1 MTNLTVLFEESVKR
15 HWSAPALS
23 DYQVRTKTYG
33 ELAQDIARLHLMWQA
48 MGLQQG
54 DKVAINAKSSVHW
67 SEVFLA
73 ALTGGYVSVQ
83 LYNAF
88 LPADVQQL
96 VNHSDSKILYTE
108 KKSFASMAFD
118 EMPNVVAIFDTDTLE
133 LLAATDE
140 ARRAYE
146 QADALLAAAYPP
158 RESVET
164 ASMVRLPTCRDNTS
178 DRTSFSATDVHFH
191 HRDLDEVC
199 AIMYTSGSTGN
210 PKGVML
216 TARNF
221 SWNVEAFQKHI
232 PYCAGDNYVSILPYA
247 HIFGLTCDLITPM
260 CTGMHTIILGRLP
273 IPSVVVEIMQAY
285 SPKIFFAVP
294 LVLAKMVEHVVGG
307 RPSDDCQIA
316 GAERPLSLKDRASRC
331 QTDNAARSETVEQQ
345 SEQYYRM
352 LREKVMAALG
362 GKIEVF
368 ATGGAAIPPAIEQ
381 LLAFRIGMPFITGY
395 GMSECAPLL
404 SLGHVGRYKAKSC
417 GETIES
423 LQVRIASPDPEHIP
437 GEFQVK
443 GECVFA
449 GYYKNPEATA
459 EAFTEDGWFRT
470 GDLGTLDQDS
480 TLFLVGRCKNML
492 LSTNGQ
498 NIYPEEIE
506 VLLNS
511 LPGVQESVVVQRE
524 HLLHAIIVPKEE
536 ERTHPAP
543 PYEGKEISAVSAG
556 GDACAPGRL
565 NALMEENLQNLNSR
579 LPQYAQV
586 KTFELRFE
594 PFAKTPKGSIKRY
607 LV

>member
-1 MTNLTVLFEESVKR
+1 MTNLTVLFEESVKK

-33 ELAQDIARLHLMWQA
+33 ELAQDIARQHLMWQA

-140 ARRAYE
+140 ARHAYE

-294 LVLAKMVEHVVGG
+294 LVLAKMVEYTV
-307 RPSDDCQIA
+307 
-316 GAERPLSLKDRASRC
+316 GAEM
-331 QTDNAARSETVEQQ
+331 Q
-345 SEQYYRM
+345 SAEGQEKLAHYTEHPDYCRM
-352 LREKVMAALG
+352 LREKVMVALG

-423 LQVRIASPDPEHIP
+423 LQVRIASSDPKHIP

-511 LPGVQESVVVQRE
+511 LPGVQESVVVQRD

-536 ERTHPAP
+536 EKKTHPAP
-543 PYEGKEISAVSAG
+543 PYEGREISPVEQQ
-556 GDACAPGRL
+556 L
-565 NALMEENLQNLNSR
+565 NAIMEENLQSLNAR

-607 LV
+607 LYQ

>member
-48 MGLQQG
+48 MSLQQG

-140 ARRAYE
+140 ARCAYE

-164 ASMVRLPTCRDNTS
+164 ASMVRPG

-294 LVLAKMVEHVVGG
+294 LVLAKMVEYTV
-307 RPSDDCQIA
+307 
-316 GAERPLSLKDRASRC
+316 GAEM
-331 QTDNAARSETVEQQ
+331 Q
-345 SEQYYRM
+345 SADGQEKLAHYTEHPDYCRM

-536 ERTHPAP
+536 ERTHPVP
-543 PYEGKEISAVSAG
+543 PYEGREIFPVEQQ
-556 GDACAPGRL
+556 L
-565 NALMEENLQNLNSR
+565 NAIMEENLQNLNSR

-607 LV
+607 LYQ

>member
-1 MTNLTVLFEESVKR
+1 MTNLTQLFEDSVKA
-15 HWSAPALS
+15 HWSAAALS
-23 DYQVRTKTYG
+23 DYQVRTETYG
-33 ELAQDIARLHLMWQA
+33 ELARNIARLHLVWQA
-48 MGLQQG
+48 IGLQEG
-54 DKVAINAKSSVHW
+54 NKIAINAKSSVHW

-108 KKSFASMAFD
+108 KKSFDAMSFD
-118 EMPNVVAIFDTDTLE
+118 AMPNVVAVLDTDTLE

-146 QADALLAAAYPP
+146 QADALLAAAYPQGY
-158 RESVET
+158 
-164 ASMVRLPTCRDNTS
+164 
-178 DRTSFSATDVHFH
+178 SAADVHFR
-191 HRDLDEVC
+191 HRDLDDVC
-199 AIMYTSGSTGN
+199 TIMYTSGSTGN

-221 SWNVEAFQKHI
+221 SWNVEAFQTHI

-260 CTGMHTIILGRLP
+260 CTGMHTVILGRLP

-294 LVLAKMVEHVVGG
+294 LVLAKMVEYVIG
-307 RPSDDCQIA
+307 QQA
-316 GAERPLSLKDRASRC
+316 GTPAHPE
-331 QTDNAARSETVEQQ
+331 
-345 SEQYYRM
+345 SEQYYRL

-423 LQVRIASPDPEHIP
+423 LQVRIASPDPENIP

-459 EAFTEDGWFRT
+459 EAFTENGWFRT
-470 GDLGTLDQDS
+470 GDLGTLDKDS

-492 LSTNGQ
+492 LSSNGQ

-524 HLLHAIIVPKEE
+524 HLLHAIIVPKEDGSLPQPSLKGGSE
-536 ERTHPAP
+536 VSPAMQQ
-543 PYEGKEISAVSAG
+543 
-556 GDACAPGRL
+556 L
-565 NALMEENLQNLNSR
+565 NAVMEENLRNLNSR

-586 KTFELRFE
+586 KTFKLRFE

-607 LV
+607 MYQ

>member
-1 MTNLTVLFEESVKR
+1 MTNLTQLFEDSVKA

-118 EMPNVVAIFDTDTLE
+118 KMPNVVAIFDTDTLE

-140 ARRAYE
+140 ARRVYDLAGG
-146 QADALLAAAYPP
+146 DACAPGQTVG
-158 RESVET
+158 RHG
-164 ASMVRLPTCRDNTS
+164 

-294 LVLAKMVEHVVGG
+294 LVLAKMVEYTV
-307 RPSDDCQIA
+307 
-316 GAERPLSLKDRASRC
+316 GAEM
-331 QTDNAARSETVEQQ
+331 Q
-345 SEQYYRM
+345 SAEGQEKLAHYTEHPDYCRM

-543 PYEGKEISAVSAG
+543 PYEGREISAVSAG

-565 NALMEENLQNLNSR
+565 NALMEENLQNLNAR

>member
-140 ARRAYE
+140 ARCAYE
-146 QADALLAAAYPP
+146 QADTLLAAAYPP

-221 SWNVEAFQKHI
+221 SWNVEAFQKQI

-294 LVLAKMVEHVVGG
+294 LVLAKMVEYTV
-307 RPSDDCQIA
+307 
-316 GAERPLSLKDRASRC
+316 GAEM
-331 QTDNAARSETVEQQ
+331 Q
-345 SEQYYRM
+345 SAEGQEKLAHYTEHPDYCRM

-423 LQVRIASPDPEHIP
+423 LQVRIASSDPEHIP

-470 GDLGTLDQDS
+470 GDLGTLDKDS

-536 ERTHPAP
+536 EKKTHPAP
-543 PYEGKEISAVSAG
+543 PYEGREISAVSAG
-556 GDACAPGRL
+556 GDTCAPGRL
-565 NALMEENLQNLNSR
+565 NAIMEENLQSLNAR

>member
-1 MTNLTVLFEESVKR
+1 MTNLTVLFEESVKK

-73 ALTGGYVSVQ
+73 AMTGGYVSVQ

-108 KKSFASMAFD
+108 KKSFAAMSFD
-118 EMPNVVAIFDTDTLE
+118 AMPNVVAVLDTDTLE

-146 QADALLAAAYPP
+146 QADELLAAAYPQGY
-158 RESVET
+158 
-164 ASMVRLPTCRDNTS
+164 
-178 DRTSFSATDVHFH
+178 SAADVHFH
-191 HRDLDEVC
+191 HRDLDDVC

-221 SWNVEAFQKHI
+221 SWNVKAFQNQI

-260 CTGMHTIILGRLP
+260 CTGMHTVILGRLP

-294 LVLAKMVEHVVGG
+294 LVLAKMVEYTV
-307 RPSDDCQIA
+307 
-316 GAERPLSLKDRASRC
+316 GAEM
-331 QTDNAARSETVEQQ
+331 Q
-345 SEQYYRM
+345 SAEGQEKLAHYTEHPDYCRM

-423 LQVRIASPDPEHIP
+423 LQVRIASPDPENIP

-470 GDLGTLDQDS
+470 GDLGTLDKDS

-492 LSTNGQ
+492 LSSNGQ

-511 LPGVQESVVVQRE
+511 MPGVQESVVVQRE
-524 HLLHAIIVPKEE
+524 HLLHAIIVPKEDGSLPQPSLKGGNE
-536 ERTHPAP
+536 
-543 PYEGKEISAVSAG
+543 VS
-556 GDACAPGRL
+556 PVTQQL
-565 NALMEENLQNLNSR
+565 NAMMEENLRNLNSR

-607 LV
+607 MYQ

>member
-140 ARRAYE
+140 ARRVYDLAGGDTC
-146 QADALLAAAYPP
+146 APGHALLAAAYPQGY
-158 RESVET
+158 
-164 ASMVRLPTCRDNTS
+164 C
-178 DRTSFSATDVHFH
+178 ATDVHFH

-294 LVLAKMVEHVVGG
+294 LVLAKMVEHVVGQQAG
-307 RPSDDCQIA
+307 TPAHSD
-316 GAERPLSLKDRASRC
+316 
-331 QTDNAARSETVEQQ
+331 
-345 SEQYYRM
+345 SEQYYRT

-404 SLGHVGRYKAKSC
+404 SLGHVGCYKAKSC

-524 HLLHAIIVPKEE
+524 HLLHAIIVPKEDAAE
-536 ERTHPAP
+536 AIKEVRSLGRTIVG
-543 PYEGKEISAVSAG
+543 ESSANTASSMVRPGDRTSLTAG
-556 GDACAPGRL
+556 EDACAPGQL

-607 LV
+607 LYQ

>member
-1 MTNLTVLFEESVKR
+1 MTNLTQLFEDSVKA
-15 HWSAPALS
+15 HWSAAALS
-23 DYQVRTKTYG
+23 DYQVRTETYG
-33 ELAQDIARLHLMWQA
+33 ELARNIARLHLVWQA
-48 MGLQQG
+48 CGLQEG
-54 DKVAINAKSSVHW
+54 DKIAINAKSSVHW

-88 LPADVQQL
+88 LPADMQQL

-108 KKSFASMAFD
+108 KKSFDAMSFD
-118 EMPNVVAIFDTDTLE
+118 AMPNVVAVLDTDTLE

-140 ARRAYE
+140 ARCVYE
-146 QADALLAAAYPP
+146 QADALLAAAYPQGY
-158 RESVET
+158 SV
-164 ASMVRLPTCRDNTS
+164 
-178 DRTSFSATDVHFH
+178 TDVCFH
-191 HRDLDEVC
+191 HRDLDDVC

-221 SWNVEAFQKHI
+221 SWNVKEFQQHI

-260 CTGMHTIILGRLP
+260 CTGMHTVILGRLP

-294 LVLAKMVEHVVGG
+294 LVLAKMVEYVIG
-307 RPSDDCQIA
+307 QQA
-316 GAERPLSLKDRASRC
+316 GTPAHPE
-331 QTDNAARSETVEQQ
+331 
-345 SEQYYRM
+345 SEQYYRL

-417 GETIES
+417 GETIPS
-423 LQVRIASPDPEHIP
+423 LQVRIASPDPENIP

-470 GDLGTLDQDS
+470 GDLGTLDKDS

-492 LSTNGQ
+492 LSSNGQ

-524 HLLHAIIVPKEE
+524 HLLHAIIVPKEDGSLPKPSLKGGSE
-536 ERTHPAP
+536 VSPAMQQL
-543 PYEGKEISAVSAG
+543 
-556 GDACAPGRL
+556 DAI
-565 NALMEENLQNLNSR
+565 MEENLRNLNSR

-607 LV
+607 MYQ

>member
-1 MTNLTVLFEESVKR
+1 MTNLTVLFEESVKK

-33 ELAQDIARLHLMWQA
+33 ELAQDIARQHLMWQA

-140 ARRAYE
+140 ARHAYE

-294 LVLAKMVEHVVGG
+294 LVLAKMVEYTV
-307 RPSDDCQIA
+307 
-316 GAERPLSLKDRASRC
+316 GAEM
-331 QTDNAARSETVEQQ
+331 Q
-345 SEQYYRM
+345 SAEGQEKLAHYTEHPDYCRM
-352 LREKVMAALG
+352 LREKVMVALG

-423 LQVRIASPDPEHIP
+423 LQVRIASSDPKHIP

-511 LPGVQESVVVQRE
+511 LPGVQESVVVQRD

-536 ERTHPAP
+536 EKKTPPAP
-543 PYEGKEISAVSAG
+543 PYEGREISPVEQQ
-556 GDACAPGRL
+556 L
-565 NALMEENLQNLNSR
+565 NAIMEENLQSLNAR

-607 LV
+607 LYQ

>member
-33 ELAQDIARLHLMWQA
+33 ELAQDIARLQLMWQA

-146 QADALLAAAYPP
+146 QADTLLAAAYPQGY
-158 RESVET
+158 
-164 ASMVRLPTCRDNTS
+164 
-178 DRTSFSATDVHFH
+178 SATDVHFH
-191 HRDLDEVC
+191 HRDLDKVC

-294 LVLAKMVEHVVGG
+294 LVLAKMVEYTV
-307 RPSDDCQIA
+307 
-316 GAERPLSLKDRASRC
+316 GAEMQSAEGQEKLAHY
-331 QTDNAARSETVEQQ
+331 TDHPD
-345 SEQYYRM
+345 YCRM

-423 LQVRIASPDPEHIP
+423 LQVRIASSDPEHIP

-470 GDLGTLDQDS
+470 GDLGTLDKDS

-536 ERTHPAP
+536 EEKKTHPAP
-543 PYEGKEISAVSAG
+543 PYEGREIS
-556 GDACAPGRL
+556 PIEQQL
-565 NALMEENLQNLNSR
+565 NAIMEENLQSLNAR

>member
-146 QADALLAAAYPP
+146 QADTLLAAAYPP

-221 SWNVEAFQKHI
+221 SWNVEAFQTHI

-294 LVLAKMVEHVVGG
+294 LVLAKMVEYVVGG

-316 GAERPLSLKDRASRC
+316 GAERPLSLKDRASYPDKSGCAERLIM
-331 QTDNAARSETVEQQ
+331 QQEAQRSDSIAVEQHSGRSAKRSDSKAVLTPQ
-345 SEQYYRM
+345 FLTY
-352 LREKVMAALG
+352 
-362 GKIEVF
+362 
-368 ATGGAAIPPAIEQ
+368 IPQWSQ
-381 LLAFRIGMPFITGY
+381 L
-395 GMSECAPLL
+395 
-404 SLGHVGRYKAKSC
+404 
-417 GETIES
+417 
-423 LQVRIASPDPEHIP
+423 
-437 GEFQVK
+437 
-443 GECVFA
+443 
-449 GYYKNPEATA
+449 
-459 EAFTEDGWFRT
+459 
-470 GDLGTLDQDS
+470 
-480 TLFLVGRCKNML
+480 
-492 LSTNGQ
+492 
-498 NIYPEEIE
+498 
-506 VLLNS
+506 
-511 LPGVQESVVVQRE
+511 
-524 HLLHAIIVPKEE
+524 
-536 ERTHPAP
+536 
-543 PYEGKEISAVSAG
+543 
-556 GDACAPGRL
+556 
-565 NALMEENLQNLNSR
+565 
-579 LPQYAQV
+579 
-586 KTFELRFE
+586 
-594 PFAKTPKGSIKRY
+594 
-607 LV
+607 

>member
-33 ELAQDIARLHLMWQA
+33 ELAQDIARLQLMWQA

-146 QADALLAAAYPP
+146 QADTLLAAAYPQGY
-158 RESVET
+158 
-164 ASMVRLPTCRDNTS
+164 
-178 DRTSFSATDVHFH
+178 SATDVHFH

-221 SWNVEAFQKHI
+221 SWNVEAFQKQI

-294 LVLAKMVEHVVGG
+294 LVLAKMVEYTV
-307 RPSDDCQIA
+307 
-316 GAERPLSLKDRASRC
+316 GAEM
-331 QTDNAARSETVEQQ
+331 Q
-345 SEQYYRM
+345 SAEGQEKLAHYTEHPDYCRM

-423 LQVRIASPDPEHIP
+423 LQVRIASSDPEHIP

-470 GDLGTLDQDS
+470 GDLGTLDKDS

-536 ERTHPAP
+536 EKSLPQPSLKGGSEA
-543 PYEGKEISAVSAG
+543 SAVAQ
-556 GDACAPGRL
+556 RL
-565 NALMEENLQNLNSR
+565 NAIMEENLQSLNAR

>member
-1 MTNLTVLFEESVKR
+1 MRARNTRSARKQQNIYMTNLTQLFEDSVKA
-15 HWSAPALS
+15 HWSASALS

-108 KKSFASMAFD
+108 KKLFASMAFD

-140 ARRAYE
+140 ARRVYDLAGGD
-146 QADALLAAAYPP
+146 ACAPGHALLAAAYPQGY
-158 RESVET
+158 
-164 ASMVRLPTCRDNTS
+164 C
-178 DRTSFSATDVHFH
+178 ATDVHFH

-221 SWNVEAFQKHI
+221 SWNVEPFQKHI

-294 LVLAKMVEHVVGG
+294 LVLAKMVEYTV
-307 RPSDDCQIA
+307 
-316 GAERPLSLKDRASRC
+316 GAEM
-331 QTDNAARSETVEQQ
+331 Q
-345 SEQYYRM
+345 SAEGQEKLAHYTEHPDYCRM

-368 ATGGAAIPPAIEQ
+368 ATGSAAIPPAIEQ

-404 SLGHVGRYKAKSC
+404 SLGHVGHYKAKSC

-470 GDLGTLDQDS
+470 GDLGTLDKDS

-536 ERTHPAP
+536 EKSLPQPSLKGGSEA
-543 PYEGKEISAVSAG
+543 SAVAQ
-556 GDACAPGRL
+556 RL

-586 KTFELRFE
+586 KTFELRYE

-607 LV
+607 LYQ

>member
-1 MTNLTVLFEESVKR
+1 MTNLTQLFEDSVKA
-15 HWSAPALS
+15 HWSAAALS
-23 DYQVRTKTYG
+23 DYQVRTETYG
-33 ELAQDIARLHLMWQA
+33 ELARNIARLHLVWQA
-48 MGLQQG
+48 CGLQEG
-54 DKVAINAKSSVHW
+54 DKIAINAKSSVHW

-83 LYNAF
+83 LYSAF
-88 LPADVQQL
+88 LPADMQQL

-108 KKSFASMAFD
+108 KKSFDAMSFD
-118 EMPNVVAIFDTDTLE
+118 AMPNVVAVLDTDTLE

-140 ARRAYE
+140 ARCVYE
-146 QADALLAAAYPP
+146 QADALLAAAYPQGY
-158 RESVET
+158 SV
-164 ASMVRLPTCRDNTS
+164 
-178 DRTSFSATDVHFH
+178 TDVCFH
-191 HRDLDEVC
+191 HRDLDDVC

-221 SWNVEAFQKHI
+221 SWNVKEFQQHI

-260 CTGMHTIILGRLP
+260 CTGMHTVILGRLP

-294 LVLAKMVEHVVGG
+294 LVLAKMVEYVIG
-307 RPSDDCQIA
+307 QQA
-316 GAERPLSLKDRASRC
+316 GTPAHPE
-331 QTDNAARSETVEQQ
+331 
-345 SEQYYRM
+345 SEQYYRL

-417 GETIES
+417 GETIPS
-423 LQVRIASPDPEHIP
+423 LQVRIASPDPENIP

-470 GDLGTLDQDS
+470 GDLGTLDKDS

-492 LSTNGQ
+492 LSSNGQ

-524 HLLHAIIVPKEE
+524 HLLHAIIVPKEDGSLPQPSLKGGSE
-536 ERTHPAP
+536 VSPAMQQL
-543 PYEGKEISAVSAG
+543 
-556 GDACAPGRL
+556 DAI
-565 NALMEENLQNLNSR
+565 MEENLRNLNSR

-607 LV
+607 MYQ

>member
-1 MTNLTVLFEESVKR
+1 MTNLTVLFEESVKK

-33 ELAQDIARLHLMWQA
+33 ELAQDIARQHLMWQA

-140 ARRAYE
+140 ARHAYE

-210 PKGVML
+210 PTGVML

-294 LVLAKMVEHVVGG
+294 LVLAKMVEYTV
-307 RPSDDCQIA
+307 
-316 GAERPLSLKDRASRC
+316 GAEM
-331 QTDNAARSETVEQQ
+331 Q
-345 SEQYYRM
+345 SAEGQEKLAHYTEHPDYCRM
-352 LREKVMAALG
+352 LREKVMVALG

-423 LQVRIASPDPEHIP
+423 LQVRIASSDPKHIP

-511 LPGVQESVVVQRE
+511 LPGVQESVVVQRD

-536 ERTHPAP
+536 EKKTHPAP
-543 PYEGKEISAVSAG
+543 PYEGREISPVEQQ
-556 GDACAPGRL
+556 L
-565 NALMEENLQNLNSR
+565 NAIMEENLQSLNAR

-607 LV
+607 LYQ

>member
-146 QADALLAAAYPP
+146 QADTLLAAAYPP

-294 LVLAKMVEHVVGG
+294 LVLAKMVEYTV
-307 RPSDDCQIA
+307 
-316 GAERPLSLKDRASRC
+316 GAEM
-331 QTDNAARSETVEQQ
+331 Q
-345 SEQYYRM
+345 SAEGQEKLAHYTEHPDYCRM

-423 LQVRIASPDPEHIP
+423 LQVRIASSDPEHIP

-470 GDLGTLDQDS
+470 GDLGTLDKDS

-543 PYEGKEISAVSAG
+543 PYEGREISPVEQQ
-556 GDACAPGRL
+556 L
-565 NALMEENLQNLNSR
+565 NALMEENLQTLNSR

-594 PFAKTPKGSIKRY
+594 PFTKTPKGSIKRY
-607 LV
+607 LYQ

>member
-1 MTNLTVLFEESVKR
+1 MTNLIVLFEESVKK

-23 DYQVRTKTYG
+23 DYQVRTKTYD

-164 ASMVRLPTCRDNTS
+164 TSMVRLPTCRDNTS

-191 HRDLDEVC
+191 HRDFDEVC

-294 LVLAKMVEHVVGG
+294 LVLAKMVEYTV
-307 RPSDDCQIA
+307 
-316 GAERPLSLKDRASRC
+316 GAEMQSAEGQEKLAHY
-331 QTDNAARSETVEQQ
+331 TDHPD
-345 SEQYYRM
+345 YCRM

-423 LQVRIASPDPEHIP
+423 LQVRIASSDPEHIP

-470 GDLGTLDQDS
+470 GDLGTLDKDS

-543 PYEGKEISAVSAG
+543 PYEGREISAVSAG

-565 NALMEENLQNLNSR
+565 NAIMEENLQNLNSR

-607 LV
+607 LYQ

>member
-33 ELAQDIARLHLMWQA
+33 ELAQDITRLHLMWQA

-146 QADALLAAAYPP
+146 QADTLLAAAYPP
-158 RESVET
+158 RESVGT

-294 LVLAKMVEHVVGG
+294 LVLAKMVEYTV
-307 RPSDDCQIA
+307 
-316 GAERPLSLKDRASRC
+316 GAEM
-331 QTDNAARSETVEQQ
+331 Q
-345 SEQYYRM
+345 SAEGQEKLAHYTEHPNYCRM

-470 GDLGTLDQDS
+470 GALGTLDNDS

-536 ERTHPAP
+536 EKKTHPAP
-543 PYEGKEISAVSAG
+543 PYEGREISPVEQQ
-556 GDACAPGRL
+556 L

-586 KTFELRFE
+586 KTFELRYE

-607 LV
+607 LYQ

>member
-1 MTNLTVLFEESVKR
+1 MTNLTQLFEDSVKA
-15 HWSAPALS
+15 HWSAAALS
-23 DYQVRTKTYG
+23 DYQVRTETYG
-33 ELAQDIARLHLMWQA
+33 ELARNIARLHLVWQA
-48 MGLQQG
+48 IGLQEG
-54 DKVAINAKSSVHW
+54 DKIAINAKSSVHW

-108 KKSFASMAFD
+108 KKSFDAMSFD
-118 EMPNVVAIFDTDTLE
+118 AMPNVVAVLDTDTLE

-146 QADALLAAAYPP
+146 QADALLAAAYPQGY
-158 RESVET
+158 
-164 ASMVRLPTCRDNTS
+164 
-178 DRTSFSATDVHFH
+178 SAADVHFH
-191 HRDLDEVC
+191 HRDLDDVC

-221 SWNVEAFQKHI
+221 SWNVEAFQTHI

-260 CTGMHTIILGRLP
+260 CTGMHTVILGRLP

-294 LVLAKMVEHVVGG
+294 LVLAKMVEFTV
-307 RPSDDCQIA
+307 
-316 GAERPLSLKDRASRC
+316 GAEM
-331 QTDNAARSETVEQQ
+331 Q
-345 SEQYYRM
+345 SAEGQEKLAHYTEHPDYCRL

-423 LQVRIASPDPEHIP
+423 LQVRIASPDPENIP

-470 GDLGTLDQDS
+470 GDLGTLDKDS

-511 LPGVQESVVVQRE
+511 LPAVQESVVVQRE
-524 HLLHAIIVPKEE
+524 HLLHAIIVPKEDE
-536 ERTHPAP
+536 KTAGETPASP
-543 PYEGKEISAVSAG
+543 VMQQ
-556 GDACAPGRL
+556 L
-565 NALMEENLQNLNSR
+565 NAIMEENLRNLNSR

-607 LV
+607 LYQ

>member
-294 LVLAKMVEHVVGG
+294 LVLAKMVEYTV
-307 RPSDDCQIA
+307 
-316 GAERPLSLKDRASRC
+316 GAEMQSAEGQEKLAHY
-331 QTDNAARSETVEQQ
+331 TDHPD
-345 SEQYYRM
+345 YCRM

-470 GDLGTLDQDS
+470 GDLGTLDKDS

-536 ERTHPAP
+536 EKSLPQPSLKGGSEA
-543 PYEGKEISAVSAG
+543 SAVAQ
-556 GDACAPGRL
+556 RL

-607 LV
+607 LYQ

>member
-1 MTNLTVLFEESVKR
+1 MTNLTQLFEDSVKA
-15 HWSAPALS
+15 HWSAAALS
-23 DYQVRTKTYG
+23 DYQVRTETYG
-33 ELAQDIARLHLMWQA
+33 ELARNIARLHLVWQTI
-48 MGLQQG
+48 GLQEG
-54 DKVAINAKSSVHW
+54 DKIAINAKSSVHW

-118 EMPNVVAIFDTDTLE
+118 EMPNVVAVLDTDTLE
-133 LLAATDE
+133 LLAAADE

-146 QADALLAAAYPP
+146 QADTLLTAAYPQGY
-158 RESVET
+158 
-164 ASMVRLPTCRDNTS
+164 
-178 DRTSFSATDVHFH
+178 SAADVHFH
-191 HRDLDEVC
+191 HRDLDDVC

-221 SWNVEAFQKHI
+221 SWNVEAFQTHI

-294 LVLAKMVEHVVGG
+294 LVLAKMVEYVVGG

-316 GAERPLSLKDRASRC
+316 DAERPLSLKDRASRC

-423 LQVRIASPDPEHIP
+423 LQVRIASSDPEHIP

-470 GDLGTLDQDS
+470 GDLGTLDKDS

-524 HLLHAIIVPKEE
+524 HLLHAVIVPKEDGSLPQPSLKGGSE
-536 ERTHPAP
+536 VSPAMQQ
-543 PYEGKEISAVSAG
+543 
-556 GDACAPGRL
+556 L
-565 NALMEENLQNLNSR
+565 NAIMEENLRNLNSR

-607 LV
+607 LYQ

>member
-33 ELAQDIARLHLMWQA
+33 ELAQDIARLQLMWQA

-146 QADALLAAAYPP
+146 QADTLLAAAYPP

-191 HRDLDEVC
+191 HRDLDEMC

-294 LVLAKMVEHVVGG
+294 LVLAKMVEYTV
-307 RPSDDCQIA
+307 
-316 GAERPLSLKDRASRC
+316 GAEM
-331 QTDNAARSETVEQQ
+331 Q
-345 SEQYYRM
+345 SAEGQEKLAHYTEHPDYCRM

-511 LPGVQESVVVQRE
+511 LPSVQESVVVQRE

-536 ERTHPAP
+536 EKKTHPAP
-543 PYEGKEISAVSAG
+543 PYEGREIFPVEQQ
-556 GDACAPGRL
+556 L
-565 NALMEENLQNLNSR
+565 NAIMEVNLQSLNAR

>member
-1 MTNLTVLFEESVKR
+1 MTNLTQLFEESVKR

-54 DKVAINAKSSVHW
+54 EKVAINAKSSVHW

-146 QADALLAAAYPP
+146 QANALLAAAYPQGY
-158 RESVET
+158 
-164 ASMVRLPTCRDNTS
+164 
-178 DRTSFSATDVHFH
+178 SATDVHFH

-221 SWNVEAFQKHI
+221 SWNVEAFQTHI

-260 CTGMHTIILGRLP
+260 CTGMHTVILGRLP

-294 LVLAKMVEHVVGG
+294 LVLAKMVEYVIG
-307 RPSDDCQIA
+307 QQA
-316 GAERPLSLKDRASRC
+316 GTPAHPE
-331 QTDNAARSETVEQQ
+331 
-345 SEQYYRM
+345 SEQYYRL

-368 ATGGAAIPPAIEQ
+368 ATGGAAIPLAIEQ

-417 GETIES
+417 GETIPS
-423 LQVRIASPDPEHIP
+423 LQVRIASPDPENIP

-470 GDLGTLDQDS
+470 GDLGTLDKDS

-492 LSTNGQ
+492 LSSNGQ

-524 HLLHAIIVPKEE
+524 HLLHAIIVPKEDGSLPQPSLKGGSE
-536 ERTHPAP
+536 VSPAMQQL
-543 PYEGKEISAVSAG
+543 
-556 GDACAPGRL
+556 DAI
-565 NALMEENLQNLNSR
+565 MEENLRNLNSR

>member
-1 MTNLTVLFEESVKR
+1 MTNLTVLFEDSVKA

-33 ELAQDIARLHLMWQA
+33 ELAQDIARLQLMWQA

-140 ARRAYE
+140 ARCAYE

-178 DRTSFSATDVHFH
+178 DRTSFRATDVHYH

-294 LVLAKMVEHVVGG
+294 LVLAKMVEYTV
-307 RPSDDCQIA
+307 
-316 GAERPLSLKDRASRC
+316 GAEM
-331 QTDNAARSETVEQQ
+331 Q
-345 SEQYYRM
+345 SAEGQEKLAHYTEHPDYCRM

-470 GDLGTLDQDS
+470 GDLGTLDKDS

-536 ERTHPAP
+536 EKSLPQPSLKGGSEA
-543 PYEGKEISAVSAG
+543 SAVAQ
-556 GDACAPGRL
+556 RL
-565 NALMEENLQNLNSR
+565 NAIMEENLQSLNAR

-607 LV
+607 LYQ

>member
-1 MTNLTVLFEESVKR
+1 MTNLTQLFEDSVKA
-15 HWSAPALS
+15 HWSAAALS
-23 DYQVRTKTYG
+23 DYQVRTETYG
-33 ELAQDIARLHLMWQA
+33 ELARNIARLHLVWQA
-48 MGLQQG
+48 CGLQEG
-54 DKVAINAKSSVHW
+54 DKIAINAKSSVHW

-88 LPADVQQL
+88 LPADMQQL

-108 KKSFASMAFD
+108 KKSFDAMSFD
-118 EMPNVVAIFDTDTLE
+118 AMPNVVAVLDTDTLE

-140 ARRAYE
+140 ARCVYE
-146 QADALLAAAYPP
+146 QADALLAAAYPQGY
-158 RESVET
+158 SV
-164 ASMVRLPTCRDNTS
+164 
-178 DRTSFSATDVHFH
+178 TDVCFH
-191 HRDLDEVC
+191 HRDLDDVC

-221 SWNVEAFQKHI
+221 SWNVKEFQQHI

-260 CTGMHTIILGRLP
+260 CTGMHTVILGRLP

-294 LVLAKMVEHVVGG
+294 LVLAKMVEYVIG
-307 RPSDDCQIA
+307 QQA
-316 GAERPLSLKDRASRC
+316 GTPAHPE
-331 QTDNAARSETVEQQ
+331 
-345 SEQYYRM
+345 SEQYYRL

-417 GETIES
+417 GETIPS
-423 LQVRIASPDPEHIP
+423 LQVRIASPDPENIP

-492 LSTNGQ
+492 LSSNGQ

-524 HLLHAIIVPKEE
+524 HLLHAIIVPKEDGSLPQPSLKGGSE
-536 ERTHPAP
+536 VSPAMQQL
-543 PYEGKEISAVSAG
+543 
-556 GDACAPGRL
+556 DAI
-565 NALMEENLQNLNSR
+565 MEENLRNLNSR

-607 LV
+607 LI

>member
-1 MTNLTVLFEESVKR
+1 MTNLTVLFEESVKK

-146 QADALLAAAYPP
+146 QANALLAAAYPQGY
-158 RESVET
+158 
-164 ASMVRLPTCRDNTS
+164 
-178 DRTSFSATDVHFH
+178 SATDVHFH

-294 LVLAKMVEHVVGG
+294 LVLAKMVEYTV
-307 RPSDDCQIA
+307 
-316 GAERPLSLKDRASRC
+316 GAEM
-331 QTDNAARSETVEQQ
+331 Q
-345 SEQYYRM
+345 SAEGQEKLAHYTEHPDYCRT

-470 GDLGTLDQDS
+470 GDLGTLDKDS

-543 PYEGKEISAVSAG
+543 PYEGREMIETLKNYILYGTTRTEI
-556 GDACAPGRL
+556 R
-565 NALMEENLQNLNSR
+565 
-579 LPQYAQV
+579 
-586 KTFELRFE
+586 
-594 PFAKTPKGSIKRY
+594 I
-607 LV
+607 

>member
-33 ELAQDIARLHLMWQA
+33 ELAQDIARLQLMWQA

-140 ARRAYE
+140 ARCAYE

-178 DRTSFSATDVHFH
+178 DRTSFRATDVHYH

-294 LVLAKMVEHVVGG
+294 LVLAKMVEYTV
-307 RPSDDCQIA
+307 
-316 GAERPLSLKDRASRC
+316 GAEM
-331 QTDNAARSETVEQQ
+331 Q
-345 SEQYYRM
+345 SAEGQEKLAHYTEHPDYCRM

-536 ERTHPAP
+536 EKSLPQPSLKGGSEA
-543 PYEGKEISAVSAG
+543 SAVAQ
-556 GDACAPGRL
+556 RL
-565 NALMEENLQNLNSR
+565 NAIMEENLQSLNAR

-607 LV
+607 LYQ

>member
-1 MTNLTVLFEESVKR
+1 MTNLTVLFEESVKK

-140 ARRAYE
+140 ARHAYE

-294 LVLAKMVEHVVGG
+294 LVLAKMVEYTV
-307 RPSDDCQIA
+307 
-316 GAERPLSLKDRASRC
+316 GAEM
-331 QTDNAARSETVEQQ
+331 Q
-345 SEQYYRM
+345 SAEGQEKLAHYTEHPDYCRM

-423 LQVRIASPDPEHIP
+423 LQVRIASSDPKHIP

-470 GDLGTLDQDS
+470 GDLGTLDKDS

-536 ERTHPAP
+536 EKKTPPAP
-543 PYEGKEISAVSAG
+543 PYEGREISPVEQQ
-556 GDACAPGRL
+556 L
-565 NALMEENLQNLNSR
+565 NALMEENLQNLNAR

-607 LV
+607 LYQ